1 MKPVQIDVFF
11 PVPEGWGMCTSC
23 EVMMSQA
30 SLGQAPQE
38 RGLEE
43 YPPEWQEDFRKFS
56 SILINLSDRYASHIL
71 IHIWDPRSI
80 QGMWKSIRHG
90 VRRYPTFVVDGQHKY
105 IGWDTVQLEQYIQS
119 AVDNSNS
126 AI

>member
-1 MKPVQIDVFF
+1 
-11 PVPEGWGMCTSC
+11 MCTSC

-30 SLGQAPQE
+30 SMGQEPQE

-43 YPPEWQEDFRKFS
+43 YPPEWQADFRKFS
-56 SILINLSDRYASHIL
+56 SILIGLSDRYANQIQ
-71 IHIWDPRSI
+71 IRIWDPRSM

-90 VRRYPTFVVDGQHKY
+90 VRRYPTFVVDGRNKY
-105 IGWDTVQLEQYIQS
+105 TGWDTGQLEQYIQS
-119 AVDNSNS
+119 VVDKSNS